1 MLPLLFM
8 NMIDPSLVQIN
19 KEHFMVSPDEPL
31 QSALE
36 MVGVPIGD
44 FRVIWCEKIISFSS
58 YMDPCTFS
66 IY

>member
-19 KEHFMVSPDEPL
+19 REHFMVPPDEPL

-36 MVGVPIGD
+36 MVGLPIGD
-44 FRVIWCEKIISFSS
+44 FRVIWREKITSFSS
-58 YMDPCTFS
+58 DMEPSTFS
-66 IY
+66 VY